1 MTINYNYLN
10 HSVCNVGKETMLF
23 DHLDD
28 DDDMEDDDD
37 FSENEELDYD
47 LFD

>member
-1 MTINYNYLN
+1 
-10 HSVCNVGKETMLF
+10 MLF

-28 DDDMEDDDD
+28 DEDMEDDDD